1 MQPAPTRIEPVFRER
16 IWGARSLA
24 PLYPDKTNFPQ
35 PIGEAWLT
43 AFDCPITSGPYQG
56 KFLGAAWREMP
67 KAWRGSAME
76 RVPEFPILVKFI
88 FPADKLS
95 IQVHPDDA
103 YASANEQA
111 AGGRGKTEMWHA
123 VSAEAGARVLIGLKA
138 GTTREDFL
146 KALASRTLE
155 SLFEEHAVH
164 VGDTFFIPPGTP
176 HAIGPGMV
184 LCEIQ
189 EYSDLTYRVYDYGRV
204 DAHGN
209 PRELHIEKALD
220 VTDFAK
226 ATGGARVLKSRNE
239 VSQSKKLLAACRF
252 FSAERCDFSAA
263 ADFQSDPARFGVLT
277 VLQGKGQIAWETQQ
291 SAYGPGE
298 SWLIP
303 ATLGS
308 YSLQPDAATSVI
320 HSTVPE
326 LRELRSELEK
336 KGMAPQEIAGVL
348 FG

>member
-1 MQPAPTRIEPVFRER
+1 VQPAPTRIAPVFRAR
-16 IWGARSLA
+16 IWGSRSLA
-24 PLYPDKTNFPQ
+24 PLYPDQVNLPE
-35 PIGEAWLT
+35 PVGEAWLT
-43 AFDCPITSGPYQG
+43 AVDCPIASGPYEG

-67 KAWRGSAME
+67 ETWRGSALA

-123 VSAEAGARVLIGLKA
+123 VSAEPGAKVLIGLKS

-146 KALASRTLE
+146 NALE
-155 SLFEEHAVH
+155 SQAVENLFEAYAVNP
-164 VGDTFFIPPGTP
+164 GDTFFIPAGTP

-220 VTDFAK
+220 VTDFAQTAK
-226 ATGGARVLKSRNE
+226 GADVLKPRTDFAASR
-239 VSQSKKLLAACRF
+239 LLVACNF
-252 FSAERCDFSAA
+252 FSAERQDFSAA
-263 ADFQSDPARFGVLT
+263 VYFESDPARFEVIVIICGAGT
-277 VLQGKGQIAWETQQ
+277 IDWQDRQFG
-291 SAYGPGE
+291 YHPGE
-298 SWLIP
+298 CWFIP
-303 ATLGS
+303 ATLGN
-308 YSLQPDAATSVI
+308 YSLHPTEATSI
-320 HSTVPE
+320 IRSTVPDLAE
-326 LRELRSELEK
+326 LRNKLQK
-336 KGMAPQEIAGVL
+336 KGMANQEIASVL
-348 FG
+348 FS